1 MASRRRRRA
10 ALDLTALVRRL
21 QLKCNLEPAAAS
33 IIGLTPNQ
41 VASLRRERKARL
53 DHHRRPRRQ
62 LFESRG
68 QLLRFYLLQG
78 AGGFI
83 AAGVLDSRRKNVAE
97 FFQAQR
103 FLRRKQNRFQ
113 NGFQIHA

>member
-1 MASRRRRRA
+1 MA
-10 ALDLTALVRRL
+10 D
-21 QLKCNLEPAAAS
+21 QGLEP
-33 IIGLTPNQ
+33 
-41 VASLRRERKARL
+41 RRELRFGDEL
-53 DHHRRPRRQ
+53 PCPRHASQPVTAVGRFVFLRQ